1 MDHILY
7 LCRSGGNP
15 PSTAK
20 KEEIVI
26 IRQNVIRAA
35 TNYEKIP
42 LLKTMFCVH
51 LARIADLLLIQLP
64 RLKRTC
70 NKFH

>member
-20 KEEIVI
+20 KEIVI

-42 LLKTMFCVH
+42 LLKTMFCLLGSNCR
-51 LARIADLLLIQLP
+51 LAVDPTAKI
-64 RLKRTC
+64 KE
-70 NKFH
+70 NV